1 MKFYR
6 HHRQT
11 NYQSRGRANF
21 RKRNVRSFDPTVLV
35 KNSAPRSGPAP
46 ERYAPQNTFPG
57 FTLTDQLH
65 LNITQKGYKD
75 LTPIQDQV
83 IPHLL
88 AGKDV
93 VGIAST
99 GTGKT
104 AAFLIPFIN
113 KAVRDRAQKVLIVTP
128 TRELAAQIEQEFR
141 FLSRNMN
148 IFSAVCI
155 GGVSM
160 GGQIRDLQR
169 NPSFVV
175 GTPGRL
181 KDLERQRRINFSGF
195 HTLVLDEIDRMLDM
209 GFIHDVTHIV
219 SALPAVR
226 QTAFFSATMTDQV
239 KRTMHQFLRDPAMIS
254 VESASSM
261 ANITQDIVKVQG
273 REKVQVLHEL
283 LVQKGL
289 DKVLVFGRTKWGLEK
304 LARELH
310 TRGFPVTTIH
320 GNKSQHQRQRSL
332 EEFKS
337 NRVRVLLATDVAS
350 RGLDVQGVTHVI
362 NFDLPETY
370 EDYVHRIGRTGR
382 ANAVGVALTL
392 VD

>member
-1 MKFYR
+1 MKYYR

-11 NYQSRGRANF
+11 GYQPRGRSNF
-21 RKRNVRSFDPTVLV
+21 PKRRVRSFDPTVLV
-35 KNSAPRSGPAP
+35 KSSASRPSSTAK
-46 ERYAPQNTFPG
+46 RYTPQHTFAG
-57 FTLTDQLH
+57 FTLSDQLH
-65 LNITQKGYKD
+65 RNIATKGYQE
-75 LTPIQDQV
+75 LTPVQDQV
-83 IPHLL
+83 IPQLL
-88 AGKDV
+88 LGKDV

-104 AAFLIPFIN
+104 AAFLIPGIN
-113 KAVRDRAQKVLIVTP
+113 KVASDRAQRVLIVTP
-128 TRELAAQIEQEFR
+128 TRELAAQIEQELR
-141 FLSRNMN
+141 SLARNMN

-155 GGVSM
+155 GGVRT
-160 GGQIRDLQR
+160 GGQISDLRR
-169 NPSFVV
+169 NPNFVV

-181 KDLERQRRINFSGF
+181 KDLERQRWINFSSF
-195 HTLVLDEIDRMLDM
+195 KTLVLDEVDRMLDM
-209 GFIHDVTHIV
+209 GFIHDVTQIV
-219 SALPAVR
+219 SALPADR
-226 QTAFFSATMTDQV
+226 QTAFFSATLSDKV
-239 KRTMHQFLRDPAMIS
+239 RHSMHQFLRHPVMIS
-254 VESASSM
+254 IESAHSM

-304 LARELH
+304 LARELLM
-310 TRGFPVTTIH
+310 RGCRVTTIH
-320 GNKSQHQRQRSL
+320 GNKNQHQRQRSL
-332 EEFKS
+332 DEFKS

-382 ANAVGVALTL
+382 ANSAGVALTF